1 MLANYRVFRYDK
13 LESPAVTAGDAA
25 VLIGAQ
31 NGRFPDLGYTIPG
44 EMGGLWAGERK
55 VCDGFFFAID
65 DVPLEDADCCEM
77 HPLSTSFHYRM
88 LKEGLHVVR
97 RQVIPDGVAGCMIEL
112 TIENLRDM
120 PRIAEVSFTV
130 RTEVLTVAAAR
141 GEDGL
146 ELGRDVAEYD
156 EKTQAFYA
164 RDSRNPWHVVWGAEE
179 KYRVLHADLPQQVY
193 GFGNSLGKG
202 VNGRLFY
209 RLRLPANGQ
218 VQMRLFV
225 LGGYPSRSRAE
236 GAIISLRANAA
247 QCIAEKEARMI
258 AMMGESDATLPNAQL
273 ERCFNWAKIH
283 SDYLTRRLPRG
294 GSALCVDLPEHMTL
308 FGEGFAA
315 ALGALL
321 PTGGAKKVQEM
332 LRTLVRL
339 SEEAQLAPGRLARSV
354 TLGGKV
360 ISAGSAKESAQFVDL
375 VYRVLQWTGDKA
387 FAMDMLSTTGL
398 CVNYLRRFTRSFE
411 DIQPDIRLDLR
422 RALEAQAYILRI
434 AGSDD
439 SLIAAAL
446 EKLPREELPQTLDK
460 EATLEAQAIWH
471 ARLDHVE
478 QMVGCLKRMA
488 TLGAPGLPGAL
499 RSAGDEPGAILTA
512 RAAASFVW
520 PMMVGLFGV
529 APDAGEKRIDFAP
542 HVPIGW
548 DGWAL
553 DNLAVGEAKL
563 SIRAERIS
571 PSRAK
576 YSLSIDCDG
585 FTLCAGGAEHALKAG
600 EALTLEMG
608 D

>member
-1 MLANYRVFRYDK
+1 MLSNYKVYRYDK
-13 LESPAVTAGDAA
+13 LDSPAVTAGNAA

-55 VCDGFFFAID
+55 VCDGFFFAVD
-65 DVPLEDADCCEM
+65 DVPLEEADCCEM
-77 HPLSTSFHYRM
+77 HPLFTSFHYRM
-88 LKEGLHVVR
+88 LKDDLHIVR
-97 RQVIPDGVAGCMIEL
+97 RQVIPDGVAGCVIEL
-112 TIENLRDM
+112 TIENLRSM
-120 PRIAEVSFTV
+120 PRIAEISFTV

-141 GEDGL
+141 GEDGM

-225 LGGYPSRSRAE
+225 LGGYSSRSRAE
-236 GAIISLRANAA
+236 DAILTLRASAGELIAA
-247 QCIAEKEARMI
+247 KEARMA
-258 AMMGESDATLPNAQL
+258 AMMSESDATLPDAQL

-283 SDYLTRRLPRG
+283 SDYLSRRLPRG

-308 FGEGFAA
+308 FGEGFAH

-321 PTGGAKKVQEM
+321 PTGGAKKAQDM

-354 TLGGKV
+354 TLSGKV
-360 ISAGSAKESAQFVDL
+360 VSAGGAKESAQFVDL
-375 VYRVLQWTGDKA
+375 VRRVLQWTGDSA
-387 FAMDMLSTTGL
+387 FAGEMLAATGL

-422 RALEAQAYILRI
+422 RALEAQAYILRM
-434 AGSDD
+434 AGADD
-439 SLIAAAL
+439 SQIVAAL
-446 EKLPREELPQTLDK
+446 DKLPGEELPQTIDK
-460 EATLEAQAIWH
+460 DAPLEVKAIWH

-478 QMVGCLKRMA
+478 QMIGCLKRMA
-488 TLGAPGLPGAL
+488 SMSAPGLPGAL
-499 RSAGDEPGAILTA
+499 RSAGDDPGAILTA
-512 RAAASFVW
+512 RAAAGFVW
-520 PMMVGLFGV
+520 PMVEGLFGV
-529 APDAGEKRIDFAP
+529 APDAGAKKIVFAP

-548 DGWAL
+548 DGWTL
-553 DNLAVGEAKL
+553 DHLVVGEAKL
-563 SIRAERIS
+563 SIRAERTS

-576 YSLSIDCDG
+576 YSVSIDSEG
-585 FTLCAGGAEHALKAG
+585 FTLVAGGAEYALKVG
-600 EALTLEMG
+600 EVLTVEMG